1 LSRDAVGDGEAGL
14 HHLRESGDL
23 EQDMDVA
30 LLLTKKDENIRK
42 LKVAKN
48 RNGFLGHVDMM
59 FDGDKQTFKEFIP
72 KAV

>member
-1 LSRDAVGDGEAGL
+1 
-14 HHLRESGDL
+14 
-23 EQDMDVA
+23 MDVA

-59 FDGDKQTFKEFIP
+59 FDGDKQTFKEFTPQAI
-72 KAV
+72 